1 MCTSTSFTKER
12 EIDMI
17 RAKRKYG
24 LKQTEREYENSIN
37 MFNQY
42 NCCIQSISIP
52 QWFKKKMFYEPHISL
67 NLFCELCTFSE
78 ALVPCERNK
87 YQFCH
92 QNNKLQP

>member
-1 MCTSTSFTKER
+1 MDLNKQKENKK
-12 EIDMI
+12 IVLI
-17 RAKRKYG
+17 C
-24 LKQTEREYENSIN
+24 SIN
-37 MFNQY
+37 IIAAYKVFLFPNDL
-42 NCCIQSISIP
+42 
-52 QWFKKKMFYEPHISL
+52 KKKMFYEPHISL